1 MRKVEEVPD
10 VPMENEPEAV
20 QEKPRRGRGS
30 VKTGDAVPEVPVE
43 AKPASDDAQK
53 AFLKAV
59 TPMQRE
65 YIGKVLAGEDVTDY
79 LKAKRKSSKWMETA
93 LNNTAEKTIG
103 SPVMSDGAFL
113 DKWKPLLGKV
123 GKS

>member
-1 MRKVEEVPD
+1 
-10 VPMENEPEAV
+10 MENESEAV
-20 QEKPRRGRGS
+20 REKPRRVRRS
-30 VKTGDAVPEVPVE
+30 VKTGDDVPDAPMEV
-43 AKPASDDAQK
+43 KPASDDAQK

-79 LKAKRKSSKWMETA
+79 LKAKRKSAKWMEAA

-103 SPVMSDGAFL
+103 SPVMSDGVFL